1 MRIGSILLDE
11 DLTLGFL
18 GKDFRANFAS
28 VARCK
33 ATLQPRTGYAA
44 RASGRAV
51 CAAGNGIAAQ
61 AALGVV
67 QWRKSP

>member
-11 DLTLGFL
+11 DLTLDFL

-33 ATLQPRTGYAA
+33 VSLQPRPGHAA

-51 CAAGNGIAAQ
+51 CVAGNGITAQ
-61 AALGVV
+61 ATFGAV
-67 QWRKSP
+67 QRREIT

>member
-18 GKDFRANFAS
+18 GKDFRADFAS

-33 ATLQPRTGYAA
+33 APLQPRPGYAA

-51 CAAGNGIAAQ
+51 CVAGNGITAQ
-61 AALGVV
+61 ATFGVI
-67 QWRKSP
+67 QRRKVI